1 MKLSNSQKKS
11 ATLSASVTPEL
22 KQLVDEIA
30 EQNNITPSYLVGQLI
45 IDGLRYRYPESGIS
59 RKLQDDVDK
68 ELYEEFKRHKNRKN
82 IIEFLN
88 RPEGGFITLRGFLIG
103 GIITVGFFVLF
114 AVLRGIVVT

>member
-1 MKLSNSQKKS
+1 MSGSQKKS

-22 KQLVDEIA
+22 KQLVDELA
-30 EQNNITPSYLVGQLI
+30 RHNGITPSGLVGQLI

-59 RKLQDDVDK
+59 RKFQDDVDK

-88 RPEGGFITLRGFLIG
+88 RPEGGFITMMGFLIG
-103 GIITVGFFVLF
+103 GIIITVLLVFFILF
-114 AVLRGIVVT
+114 QGSIMA